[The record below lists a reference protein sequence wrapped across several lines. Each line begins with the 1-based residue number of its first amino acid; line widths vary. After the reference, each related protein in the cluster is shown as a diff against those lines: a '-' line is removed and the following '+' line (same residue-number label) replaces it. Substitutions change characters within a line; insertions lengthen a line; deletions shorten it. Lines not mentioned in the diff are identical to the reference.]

1 MVVLRRLVA
10 VVLAV
15 IAAALAPQL
24 ALAAPEPASAYGR
37 LPLHFEENLG
47 QAPAGVRFL
56 ARAPGYAVSLQDDR
70 ATLILTARGRTGA
83 ASRLEL
89 VLLGTGPQPRA
100 VGEARL
106 TGRAHIYSGR
116 NPAAWIRDIPM
127 YGRVAYREIYPGI
140 DLVYYGADRRLEYDF
155 VVAPGAD
162 PRLIALRLDGAERL
176 TLDASGD
183 LLVASDGVE
192 LRIHRPV
199 AYQEVDGRRVHV
211 DAALRVDGDRVGFV
225 LGAWDQ
231 TRPLVID
238 PVVSYA
244 TYIGGA
250 VADSAEAVAIDR
262 DGNAYIIGTT
272 GAFTPQDTF
281 VTKLS
286 ADGRTILY
294 QTSLVGDTSIAAA
307 AIAVDAAGS
316 AYLAGSVIA
325 DESSGSSFPI
335 TANAL
340 QSRYGGNCGGSSSP
354 GPGDAFVA
362 KLAPDGTLAYAS
374 FLGGQ
379 CADAATGIA
388 VDGAGNVFVAGYTDE
403 PTSFP
408 THGAQYAT
416 PGRGSRLA
424 FVAKMPADFSSY
436 VYSTLLGGTATAA
449 GASATQTAGALAV
462 DAAGNAYIAGD
473 TNAVDFPT
481 TPGAFRRA
489 PVAAP
494 DMFVTKL
501 APDGARL
508 LFSTYLGGSGVP
520 NSMALDPA
528 GNVYVGGSAGL
539 SGPFAGG
546 GLRLGGTTNRGFA
559 SKVSADGRRLLYLAL
574 LGGDQPTSTNAL
586 AVDSGGQAYVA
597 GDTFASDFPV
607 IDSPQTCQYTTGVS
621 RTREAY
627 VAKLSTDGS
636 WLHYAACLGGSA
648 DESAMG
654 LAVDGAGAAYVVG
667 STRSFDF
674 PTRNAAI
681 PTRPAGSENSL
692 DGFAA
697 KLGPA
702 TAATTPTPTLGVF
715 ITSPTGG
722 ATLKGTAWVD
732 IWVSGVSGGASTF
745 TLLVGDQTVATQ
757 TITGVHATIPWETQW
772 TADGPIT
779 LTARVRDAAGNHG
792 TVTRAFTLANGPA
805 PGPVP
810 PPALQPLAVGFNLS
824 PSNGGQTF
832 RDSAEF
838 FGIVQG
844 ASGAPVSHTLLIDG
858 RNAVTERGDASP
870 RSAAE
875 VFSYTW
881 NLNAV
886 VNGPHTL
893 TYTVTDGVGRTAT
906 ATRTVNVNNT
916 PAVAVPLVPAFTSP
930 AEGATVSGQVQI
942 RASVSSAA
950 ATPIQMVLTMDGVL
964 LSNSSGTATNL
975 VYTWDTTHVPDGLH
989 VVSLSVRDGAFR
1001 TATTSRTFRVANSGA
1016 PPLPPGTIR
1025 AFITQPGADGATAT
1039 GITWFTIWIENAAAG
1054 WKTYSLDVGGS
1065 PVPPITT
1072 TSTAPVSI
1080 AWDSR
1085 TVSDGTETATVT
1097 VRDSAGNTGGAQ
1109 RRLSVQN
1116 TGPISVFITQPM
1128 EAAAASGTAWFTIW
1142 IEKAAAGSKT
1152 YTLGVASNV
1161 VATMSSPSNGPVSLA
1176 WSTTGTPNG
1185 TWAVT
1190 VTVRD
1195 ATGAT
1200 GSAVLN
1206 VRVAN

>member
-1 MVVLRRLVA
+1 M
-10 VVLAV
+10 
-15 IAAALAPQL
+15 
-24 ALAAPEPASAYGR
+24 
-37 LPLHFEENLG
+37 
-47 QAPAGVRFL
+47 
-56 ARAPGYAVSLQDDR
+56 
-70 ATLILTARGRTGA
+70 
-83 ASRLEL
+83 
-89 VLLGTGPQPRA
+89 
-100 VGEARL
+100 
-106 TGRAHIYSGR
+106 
-116 NPAAWIRDIPM
+116 
-127 YGRVAYREIYPGI
+127 
-140 DLVYYGADRRLEYDF
+140 
-155 VVAPGAD
+155 
-162 PRLIALRLDGAERL
+162 IALRLDGAERL

-250 VADSAEAVAIDR
+250 VADSAEAVAIDHN
-262 DGNAYIIGTT
+262 GNAYIIGTT

-294 QTSLVGDTSIAAA
+294 QTSLVDESIFAGIAAT

-316 AYLAGSVIA
+316 AYLAGSVITN
-325 DESSGSSFPI
+325 EPSLFPV
-335 TANAL
+335 TGNAL
-340 QSRYGGNCGGSSSP
+340 QPRYGGNCKDPSAR
-354 GPGDAFVA
+354 GDAFVA

-374 FLGGQ
+374 FLGGR
-379 CADAATGIA
+379 CADAATSIA

-636 WLHYAACLGGSA
+636 WLHYSACLGGSA
-648 DESAMG
+648 DDIAMG

-964 LSNSSGTATNL
+964 LSNSSGPPRTSSTHGTRRKFLTA
-975 VYTWDTTHVPDGLH
+975 YTW
-989 VVSLSVRDGAFR
+989 
-1001 TATTSRTFRVANSGA
+1001 SRFPYVMGRSAPPRRVAPSASPTAARLPCHRARSG
-1016 PPLPPGTIR
+1016 R
-1025 AFITQPGADGATAT
+1025 
-1039 GITWFTIWIENAAAG
+1039 
-1054 WKTYSLDVGGS
+1054 
-1065 PVPPITT
+1065 
-1072 TSTAPVSI
+1072 
-1080 AWDSR
+1080 
-1085 TVSDGTETATVT
+1085 
-1097 VRDSAGNTGGAQ
+1097 
-1109 RRLSVQN
+1109 
-1116 TGPISVFITQPM
+1116 
-1128 EAAAASGTAWFTIW
+1128 
-1142 IEKAAAGSKT
+1142 
-1152 YTLGVASNV
+1152 
-1161 VATMSSPSNGPVSLA
+1161 SSPSPAPTGRPRPVSPGSPSGSRMPRPDGRPIRSTLA
-1176 WSTTGTPNG
+1176 GAQFHRSRPHRLDQYPLRGTRAPCPM
-1185 TWAVT
+1185 AL
-1190 VTVRD
+1190 RPPP
-1195 ATGAT
+1195 
-1200 GSAVLN
+1200 
-1206 VRVAN
+1206 